1 MPRYFGPRWY
11 GWGRGGGFGWGWG
24 WWPRRPWCWGW
35 GPPWMAGPYAPWW
48 EEPPYESPQEEI
60 ADLKEQEAFLRE
72 ELEAIQQR
80 LAELQK
86 ASQE

>member
-1 MPRYFGPRWY
+1 
-11 GWGRGGGFGWGWG
+11 
-24 WWPRRPWCWGW
+24 
-35 GPPWMAGPYAPWW
+35 MAGPYAPWW

-80 LAELQK
+80 LAELEK

>member
-1 MPRYFGPRWY
+1 MPRYFRPRGY
-11 GWGRGGGFGWGWG
+11 GWGFGRGWC

-35 GPPWMAGPYAPWW
+35 GGWGPPWMVSPYAAWW

-72 ELEAIQQR
+72 KLDVIQQR
-80 LAELQK
+80 LAELEK
-86 ASQE
+86 ASQP